1 MLDTCERAGYSAAAR
16 VALSDALPLLQARM
30 PRLRE
35 LRLPVLRVPEE
46 ELGAVA
52 RQLDTLLALSSS

>member
-1 MLDTCERAGYSAAAR
+1 VLDTCERAGYSAAGR

-30 PRLRE
+30 HWLRE

-52 RQLDTLLALSSS
+52 RQLGTLLALSSS